1 MNPFLAIDVP
11 ALIAALLALI
21 ACGTLGNWLVLR
33 KESMTGDAIAHAV
46 LPGLVAG
53 FLITGTRSATAMFVG
68 AAIAGVAAILIAGWV
83 RTRSRTDA
91 AAALGIVFTAFFAVG
106 VSLLESR
113 GARQVDLDPDCVL
126 FGSLETLFYVVPSDG
141 SVLSGVPRPLWTL
154 AAAAILALTFS
165 ARFATELSMRAF
177 DAPFTRHAGI
187 APRTLEN
194 ALLAVVS
201 ACIVASFEA
210 VGSVLVVAL
219 LACPAL
225 LAAPHAR
232 CVRGQIG
239 ISLCAGCAIATVGYF
254 LAAHAPS
261 ILGTSTALNAA
272 GMIATLLAF
281 AVPCSHALRALLHR
295 SSLRAATAASR

>member
-1 MNPFLAIDVP
+1 MSPFLAIDVP

-113 GARQVDLDPDCVL
+113 GARQVVLDPDGVL

-165 ARFATELSMRAF
+165 TLFAKELSMRAF
-177 DAPFTRHAGI
+177 DAPFTRHSGI

-194 ALLAVVS
+194 AFSLSRCSRAQHFSQHHMRGACVDKLESVS
-201 ACIVASFEA
+201 ARVARLQLSDIF
-210 VGSVLVVAL
+210 SRLTR
-219 LACPAL
+219 PA
-225 LAAPHAR
+225 
-232 CVRGQIG
+232 
-239 ISLCAGCAIATVGYF
+239 SLE
-254 LAAHAPS
+254 LP
-261 ILGTSTALNAA
+261 
-272 GMIATLLAF
+272 
-281 AVPCSHALRALLHR
+281 PR
-295 SSLRAATAASR
+295 SMPRE